1 MESTFHYES
10 HHSPQWKWTQDY
22 DVLRCPH
29 FGKCDQFQILSR
41 NLPPAKCHKPL
52 CHQHSTVIL
61 IFVNFRPLCLDEC
74 SSLLIGIC
82 IWKATQ
88 ASSFSQNTVS
98 HQQDPYRNAIP
109 KDVTCSSPCWP
120 IIHVLASY
128 QPSYHT
134 VMDYRYPQV
143 ARSKTYHYWH
153 PQQWKFSD
161 KFLLLI
167 LLVVKID
174 GNSRY
179 LYFQKSKQCPMWYHY
194 FSLSK
199 SYLRIIYYSMTQNWI
214 LKQKKWM
221 FYDWQLRPA
230 TTNYWSSDIFLTAV
244 MKKELCLT
252 RFIPWTYWLLYDS
265 HNF

>member
-1 MESTFHYES
+1 MESTFHSES

-82 IWKATQ
+82 IFFERQPRPAL
-88 ASSFSQNTVS
+88 S
-98 HQQDPYRNAIP
+98 HKIQSPTNRIP
-109 KDVTCSSPCWP
+109 IETPSLKMW
-120 IIHVLASY
+120 HVLASY

-143 ARSKTYHYWH
+143 TRSKNL
-153 PQQWKFSD
+153 P
-161 KFLLLI
+161 LLA
-167 LLVVKID
+167 
-174 GNSRY
+174 S
-179 LYFQKSKQCPMWYHY
+179 
-194 FSLSK
+194 
-199 SYLRIIYYSMTQNWI
+199 
-214 LKQKKWM
+214 
-221 FYDWQLRPA
+221 A
-230 TTNYWSSDIFLTAV
+230 TMEIF
-244 MKKELCLT
+244 K
-252 RFIPWTYWLLYDS
+252 
-265 HNF
+265 